1 MILLSGRSMVVYMFY
16 AGVHGRKYIFQL
28 WQKRPT
34 ELPFRRRVIHRFC
47 CHTLALSSWGWSRQ
61 VIPFAAEAVLRK
73 RKATKV
79 AKDMDRKGLDVRS
92 LSVGEW
98 KVTRWISLVAAEA
111 ARPNLNHRWANSLA
125 PFLSPPDDCLLEL
138 PPSIHAYT
146 STPRCAS
153 PRGPAVLPSPLP
165 QEQ

>member
-1 MILLSGRSMVVYMFY
+1 MFY

-47 CHTLALSSWGWSRQ
+47 CHTLAL
-61 VIPFAAEAVLRK
+61 AASA
-73 RKATKV
+73 ATKLIHLV
-79 AKDMDRKGLDVRS
+79 TFHSPTLRLLTS
-92 LSVGEW
+92 SPFLSMSFA
-98 KVTRWISLVAAEA
+98 TLVALRLRNTASA
-111 ARPNLNHRWANSLA
+111 AKGMTCLDHPQLDSRPNLNHRWANSLA